1 MVTEVK
7 NVLISGAGN
16 RKESSCVLEMLT
28 LTRMF
33 VTQIYMKYYQALLR
47 KLLSSSLHV
56 YYPSIKKMGSGLL
69 CHQRME
75 TLAPHLSWK

>member
-56 YYPSIKKMGSGLL
+56 YYPSIKKWVQAFYVTKEWKLW
-69 CHQRME
+69 
-75 TLAPHLSWK
+75 HLI